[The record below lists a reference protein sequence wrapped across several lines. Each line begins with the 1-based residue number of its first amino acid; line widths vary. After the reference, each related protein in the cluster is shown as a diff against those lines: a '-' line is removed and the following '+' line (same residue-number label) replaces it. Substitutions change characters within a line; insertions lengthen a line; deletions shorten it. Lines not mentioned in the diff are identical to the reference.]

1 MKKIFITI
9 SLFAMLGTIATS
21 CQKENEFDKTPI
33 EVGRNTIYRVCYS
46 IDGKIYQLTLIGD
59 DAWHDFLNR
68 MFALAEEGHTV
79 TFNNENVTSQTVS
92 AKDVVTYTTT
102 NKDEALSWAERMGND
117 GYVVTIKYD
126 KGTGVYTC
134 IAEK

>member
-21 CQKENEFDKTPI
+21 CQKENEFDKTTI
-33 EVGRNTIYRVCYS
+33 EVGQNTIYRVCYS

-117 GYVVTIKYD
+117 GYVVTIK
-126 KGTGVYTC
+126 KEEQFV
-134 IAEK
+134 IFLSI

>member
-9 SLFAMLGTIATS
+9 SLFPMLGTIATS
-21 CQKENEFDKTPI
+21 CQKENEFDKTTI

>member
-1 MKKIFITI
+1 MKKTFTTVA
-9 SLFAMLGTIATS
+9 LFAMLGTIATS
-21 CQKENEFDKTPI
+21 CQKENEFDKTNI
-33 EVGRNTIYRVCYS
+33 EVGQNTIYRVCYS

>member
-1 MKKIFITI
+1 MKKTFTTVA
-9 SLFAMLGTIATS
+9 LFAVLGTIATS
-21 CQKENEFDKTPI
+21 CQKENEFDKTTI
-33 EVGRNTIYRVCYS
+33 EVGQNTIYRVSYS